1 MKHLGNKPI
10 PLKLVGKLPQFGIDR
25 LDLLNV
31 SLGPPPV
38 LGVRR
43 YRPRLAFLGS
53 RSGAPAAIQLSAVS
67 TSNGGV
73 LAERAPTGFS
83 QASRAR
89 PTRPKT
95 RCHACFD
102 KFCVVNFIHYSP
114 PPLTG

>member
-43 YRPRLAFLGS
+43 YRPRLAF
-53 RSGAPAAIQLSAVS
+53 RCPWSGALATVQSAPVPALERSL
-67 TSNGGV
+67 
-73 LAERAPTGFS
+73 LAERAPTCLGK
-83 QASRAR
+83 ASTAR
-89 PTRPKT
+89 P
-95 RCHACFD
+95 
-102 KFCVVNFIHYSP
+102 
-114 PPLTG
+114 